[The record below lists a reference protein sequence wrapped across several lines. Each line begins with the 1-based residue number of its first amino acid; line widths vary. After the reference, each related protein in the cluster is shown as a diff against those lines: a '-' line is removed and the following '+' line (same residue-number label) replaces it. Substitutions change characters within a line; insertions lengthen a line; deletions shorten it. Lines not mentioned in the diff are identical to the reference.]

1 MLVEILRFCAKILF
15 YLKLPIFVST
25 FLNLF
30 ILGTAVVYAV
40 ITLFLAFFY
49 PIVYGMLKREKVCFC
64 RRKAL
69 PEARTL
75 KLRTIKL
82 TYSFSIIFNSNF
94 DLYFTY

>member
-30 ILGTAVVYAV
+30 ILGTAVVYAD

-49 PIVYGMLKREKVCFC
+49 PI
-64 RRKAL
+64 A
-69 PEARTL
+69 
-75 KLRTIKL
+75 
-82 TYSFSIIFNSNF
+82 
-94 DLYFTY
+94 